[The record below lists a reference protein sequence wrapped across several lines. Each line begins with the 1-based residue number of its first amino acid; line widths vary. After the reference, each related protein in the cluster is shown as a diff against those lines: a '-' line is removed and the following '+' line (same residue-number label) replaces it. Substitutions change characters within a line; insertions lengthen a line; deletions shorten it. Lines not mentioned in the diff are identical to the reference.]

1 MPEKRVSDTKEIVIF
16 RKIGPL
22 RIGPMRN
29 PFAIT
34 TTVSN
39 ISLSSDRVGEAV
51 FTVSNTSESRL
62 RGRALIAADDANVES
77 WLTLLGDAE
86 REFESGST
94 EHYVVRIEAPPDAPS
109 ESYPFRLD
117 MVGVANP
124 DEEYSQG
131 PTITFTTP
139 PPAEVGPAF
148 PWWIPVAAVVI
159 LLIAVV
165 AIWRPWETQEVQIP
179 DFAAAGLRAVDA
191 EATVTALELV
201 VGGRTPVPSNLEQ
214 DIVVGS
220 VPPAGASVEPGARV
234 DLLVSLG
241 EGDETPTPTATQ
253 TPTEEPTPTFT
264 PTVTSTPT
272 PTNTPR
278 PPTATPT
285 PTTLVITPVI
295 TPPVDIPTVPPN
307 GFIP

>member
-1 MPEKRVSDTKEIVIF
+1 
-16 RKIGPL
+16 
-22 RIGPMRN
+22 MRN

-201 VGGRTPVPSNLEQ
+201 VGGRTPVPSDREQ
-214 DIVVGS
+214 GIVTGS
-220 VPPAGASVEPGARV
+220 EPPAGARVDPGTRV
-234 DLLVSLG
+234 DLLVSIG
-241 EGDETPTPTATQ
+241 VGDETPTPTATQ

-264 PTVTSTPT
+264 PTATSTPT
-272 PTNTPR
+272 STSTSTPTVAT
-278 PPTATPT
+278 TPT
-285 PTTLVITPVI
+285 PTS
-295 TPPVDIPTVPPN
+295 IPTVTPTPSFPIITCPE
-307 GFIP
+307 GQIPCDDRCIPEGMLCP